1 MLNRTSMRRR
11 YLRTFSLLFP
21 LIQAWTWIS
30 FRRGAHL
37 YVSKKVLALYFFHQ
51 VVTGKQFHGEE
62 KALKRKK
69 KGLTYMSG
77 PKIIQD
83 VIFIG
88 PGNEEAAEPPHSME
102 PG

>member
-30 FRRGAHL
+30 FRRGALL
-37 YVSKKVLALYFFHQ
+37 YVSKKVLALYFFPSGCTWQ
-51 VVTGKQFHGEE
+51 GIPWRGKSP
-62 KALKRKK
+62 KKKK